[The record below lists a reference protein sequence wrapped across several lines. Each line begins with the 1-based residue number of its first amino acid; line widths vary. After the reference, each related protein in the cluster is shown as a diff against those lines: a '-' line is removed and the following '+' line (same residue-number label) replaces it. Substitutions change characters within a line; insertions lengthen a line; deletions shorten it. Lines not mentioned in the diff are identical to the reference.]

1 MKKLV
6 KELMIPKSVKVQEED
21 PIREVVVKIAEDR
34 ETMVACVVDEAGRLK
49 GLITPKELLK
59 EVEVREFGV
68 ARYRF
73 FEGAQLLHLLT
84 SRYAKDIMSP
94 PISVKPD
101 DSVDKAIA
109 TMLDN
114 RFYEVPVV
122 DGEGKVIGEINYFGI
137 VVGSLEALNR

>member
-6 KELMIPKSVKVQEED
+6 RELMVAKSVKVQESD

-49 GLITPKELLK
+49 GVITPRELLK

-68 ARYRF
+68 TRYRF
-73 FEGAQLLHLLT
+73 FGAELLHLLT

-94 PISVKPD
+94 PVSVQPD
-101 DSVDKAIA
+101 DSVDEAIT

-114 RFYEVPVV
+114 WFYEVPVV
-122 DGEGKVIGEINYFGI
+122 DSEGKVMGEINYFG
-137 VVGSLEALNR
+137 VVMGSVEYLNR

>member
-6 KELMIPKSVKVQEED
+6 RELMIPKSVKVLEND
-21 PIREVVVKIAEDR
+21 PIREVVVRIAEDR

-49 GLITPKELLK
+49 GLITPRELLR

-68 ARYRF
+68 TRYRF
-73 FEGAQLLHLLT
+73 FGAELLHLLT

-101 DSVDKAIA
+101 DSVDKAIT

-122 DGEGKVIGEINYFGI
+122 DAEGKVIGEINYFGI
-137 VVGSLEALNR
+137 IVGSVEALNR